1 MSNPGEVGS
10 RVSPDLIKQLE
21 TRQNA
26 YRSNN
31 KSREQQ
37 LFINSNTAWIKLRSS
52 VNKADEG
59 EFANLDS
66 AILNKEDAYSIKHSS
81 FAAQQNVLM
90 GGTRSTNDSPYGRER
105 AGISRD
111 GNTFDATTAYQNYS
125 GEYGLGYRPMPG
137 ITGVNIKSKGTYGV
151 TMEAEISIK
160 VFALEDLD
168 AIELLYFRPGYT
180 ALLEWGHSVFLDND
194 GFFVQA
200 STTGMSDTDWFS
212 KSDEKTINEKILLK
226 RSDYAGNYDGM
237 YGYITNFSFEYQ
249 EDGSYDCT
257 VKILSKGVIL
267 EGLQPTKSSDVNED
281 SEDEKEDK
289 PEEDKS
295 AYHFLNKYL
304 AEGASR
310 GKLTLKEHLARN
322 TKKTQKISNLITNAG
337 NFIYSAANPTGAYL
351 TNENIPVYTT
361 FMEMEDDDSFWGKDK
376 EFYLQFL
383 HLGDWLRIIN
393 SINTITD
400 PRKSNEDKAKEYMFD
415 ASPGNKYTTHPDHF
429 SCDPIVAYPTLKP
442 AGRNGSDER
451 MSLAWFSAPQSEND
465 ILKDAIGFYDGP
477 AFSNTDLHKDW
488 SEHVKNN
495 LDRYGGTD
503 DVLSIPISFYCFIQE
518 IDALLDSENDKISM
532 FDVLTNVLD
541 KVSNALGGIVDLDLF
556 YNYNLEKYQVIDRNN
571 RIPAG
576 LPIINLT
583 GLGSI
588 ASNVKISS
596 TISSNIATQISIAA
610 QGNSANS
617 KDNLA
622 VMMEWNRGAIDRHKP
637 IKFTSTSDN
646 EEEDKNR
653 RKKFL
658 KNLKKLYYQF
668 QNRGI
673 FRDHKYDPGLVSNIS
688 VEAHTR
694 NAELLNISR
703 LAQDKPSPPTGVV
716 PVELSFDIQGIHG
729 FVIGTTFKINKG
741 FLPPKYDNFAYI
753 ITGISHSI
761 QDNKWVTSVKTQF
774 FPDRSPQKVEPLR
787 LTQSAAVVSAEQQ
800 AQLAVS
806 QPVLDEIV
814 LNDPAPIINPNE
826 IGGDAENGYRLSP
839 VWNNIIFKGQRNGL
853 MDEKNP
859 QVLVF
864 IGETKG
870 ANKLYINPATGSP
883 EYMLHPDAAAAWFK
897 WRDEMIAK
905 GVPYRVSSAYRSQR
919 QQAGI
924 AGGRTVAKPGRSAHG
939 VGGAL
944 DFQNLY
950 RLVGGTGDPK
960 VNLEQGRKT
969 GDYKQLAEIGA
980 KYNWYNPWRL
990 SDNRGTDECWHF
1002 EYWGPVKRV

>member
-1 MSNPGEVGS
+1 MSNPGQVGS
-10 RVSPDLIKQLE
+10 RVAPDLIKQLE

-52 VNKADEG
+52 VNRVDEN
-59 EFANLDS
+59 EFAKLDAATKS
-66 AILNKEDAYSIKHSS
+66 KQISYTIKHTS

-90 GGTRSTNDSPYGRER
+90 GGTRSTSKDSPYGRER

-111 GNTFDATTAYQNYS
+111 GTSFDAQAAYQNYS

-137 ITGVNIKSKGTYGV
+137 ITGVNIKTKGTYGV
-151 TMEAEISIK
+151 TMEAEISLK

-180 ALLEWGHSVFLDND
+180 ALLEWGHTVFLDND

-200 STTGMSDTDWFS
+200 STTGISDTDWFT
-212 KSDEKTINEKILLK
+212 KSDEKTINEKIVEK

-257 VKILSKGVIL
+257 VKMLSKGVIL
-267 EGLQPTKSSDVNED
+267 EGLQPTKSSEVNDDYED
-281 SEDEKEDK
+281 DKEDK
-289 PEEDKS
+289 PQEDKS
-295 AYHFLNKYL
+295 AYHFLYKYL
-304 AEGASR
+304 AEGAER
-310 GKLTLKEHLARN
+310 GKLTLEEHLTRN
-322 TKKTQKISNLITNAG
+322 SKKTQKISNQIKNSG
-337 NFIYSAANPTGAYL
+337 NFVYSETNTKGFYQS
-351 TNENIPVYTT
+351 NENIPVYTT
-361 FMEMEDDDSFWGKDK
+361 FMEMEVEDNWFFDK

-393 SINTITD
+393 SLNTLTD

-415 ASPGNKYTTHPDHF
+415 VSPGNKYTTHPDHF

-442 AGRNGSDER
+442 AGLNGSDER
-451 MSLAWFSAPQSEND
+451 MPLSWFSNPQSEND
-465 ILKDAIGFYDGP
+465 ILKECIGFYDGP
-477 AFSNTDLHKDW
+477 GFSNTDLHKDW
-488 SEHVKNN
+488 SEHVKKNP
-495 LDRYGGTD
+495 LRYGGTD
-503 DVLSIPISFYCFIQE
+503 DVLSIPISFYTFIQE
-518 IDALLDSENDKISM
+518 IDALLESENDKISM

-541 KVSNALGGIVDLDLF
+541 KVSNALGGIVELDLF

-637 IKFTSTSDN
+637 VKFTSTSDN
-646 EEEDKNR
+646 DEDDKNR
-653 RKKFL
+653 RKKFV

-668 QNRGI
+668 QNKGV
-673 FRDHKYDPGLVSNIS
+673 FRDHIYDPELVANIS

-694 NAELLNISR
+694 NAELLNEFR
-703 LAQDKPSPPTGVV
+703 LSQDKPLPPTGVV
-716 PVELSFDIQGIHG
+716 PVELSFDIQGIYG

-761 QDNKWVTSVKTQF
+761 QENKWITSVKTQF
-774 FPDRSPQKVEPLR
+774 FPDRSPQKVDSLR
-787 LTQSAAVVSAEQQ
+787 LTQSAAGVSAQQQ

-806 QPVLDEIV
+806 QPELTEEV
-814 LNDPAPIINPNE
+814 LNDPAPIINSNK
-826 IGGDAENGYRLSP
+826 IGATSYRTSP
-839 VWNNIIFKGQRNGL
+839 VWNDIIIKGQRNGL
-853 MDEKNP
+853 MDESNP

-864 IGETKG
+864 IGETLG
-870 ANKLYINPATGSP
+870 ANKLYINPATGKP

-905 GVPYRVSSAYRSQR
+905 GVPYSVSSAYRSQR
-919 QQAGI
+919 HQAGI
-924 AGGRTVAKPGRSAHG
+924 SGGKTVASPGRSPHG

-944 DFQNLY
+944 DFRNLY
-950 RLVGGTGDPK
+950 RLVGGSGDPK
-960 VNLEQGRKT
+960 VNLESGRKT

-1002 EYWGPVKRV
+1002 EYWGPVKKV